1 MVAGGMLVF
10 ILSLGFLVT
19 PALLGGGKV
28 VMISEYIRLQIFQT
42 VRWGVGTMMA
52 SVLLVTV
59 LALLA
64 LLSRI
69 VDIRQ
74 LFGAK

>member
-1 MVAGGMLVF
+1 VF

-42 VRWGVGTMMA
+42 VRWGIGTMMA

-59 LALLA
+59 MLL
-64 LLSRI
+64 LVGLSRV
-69 VDIRQ
+69 VDVRT